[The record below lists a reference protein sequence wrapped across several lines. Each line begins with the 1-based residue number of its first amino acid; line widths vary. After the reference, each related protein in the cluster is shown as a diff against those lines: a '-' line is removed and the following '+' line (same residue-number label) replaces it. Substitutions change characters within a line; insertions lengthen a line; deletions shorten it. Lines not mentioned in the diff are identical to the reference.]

1 MPKLQPNLPSTSFTA
16 DEIDAALGESFPKK
30 ASNNPRTS
38 ENLLK
43 ARDAL
48 APGKIRFLDNA
59 NEAAKTG
66 ALPSDTAMRFS
77 LAKTYEIEERKKQCL
92 PPKKPRDRYQPINIK
107 KFSIDDGNNRGS
119 VKHLVKANGEIIEG
133 HRNKNGLD
141 PDILSEN
148 YFGNIRANRE
158 HYKALYEE

>member
-92 PPKKPRDRYQPINIK
+92 PPKSRAIVTSQSTLR
-107 KFSIDDGNNRGS
+107 SSRS
-119 VKHLVKANGEIIEG
+119 MMEIIG
-133 HRNKNGLD
+133 AAL
-141 PDILSEN
+141 
-148 YFGNIRANRE
+148 NISLRRME
-158 HYKALYEE
+158 K